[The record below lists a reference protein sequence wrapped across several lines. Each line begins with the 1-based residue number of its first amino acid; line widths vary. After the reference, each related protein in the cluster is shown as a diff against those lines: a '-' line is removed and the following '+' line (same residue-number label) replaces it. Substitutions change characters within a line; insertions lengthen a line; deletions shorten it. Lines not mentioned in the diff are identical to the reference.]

1 MEDLIETIKAV
12 YNKRQEGI
20 PIMGAKEEIADD
32 FITDWLEL
40 LNTIG
45 D

>member
-1 MEDLIETIKAV
+1 MEDLIEIIRIV
-12 YNKRQEGI
+12 YYKRQKGI

-32 FITDWLEL
+32 FIVDWLEL

-45 D
+45 E